1 MELKGLDRLERVV
14 NEYLDLFDCQGRM
27 ELDFAYYYESE
38 TVAWSIFMADTSDRC
53 FNRFV
58 NERYPHIEADIF
70 LWSLLHEVGHH
81 CTHHLISNRDYEISE
96 VLKEVAEERLASG
109 EIDEYQCYVYYFT
122 APEELEATSWAA
134 DYMLHNAE
142 EVAAFW
148 QRFCEAYDN
157 FLRENNVENF

>member
-109 EIDEYQCYVYYFT
+109 EIDEYQ
-122 APEELEATSWAA
+122 SWAA